1 MTRTELKEYIQNNY
15 GTEPDYPWG
24 KHQNHEVYRHI
35 NNKKWFALIMD
46 VPKNKLCLHYDGI
59 LDVVNLK
66 CDPILICSLLG
77 ENGFFSAYHMN
88 KNSWIT
94 VALDNTVDDE
104 KIKFLLDMSFNA
116 TASKICKHKPDIK
129 L

>member
-1 MTRTELKEYIQNNY
+1 
-15 GTEPDYPWG
+15 
-24 KHQNHEVYRHI
+24 
-35 NNKKWFALIMD
+35 MD
-46 VPKNKLCLHYDGI
+46 VPKNKLGLHDDCV

-77 ENGFFSAYHMN
+77 ENGFFPAYHMN

-104 KIKFLLDMSFNA
+104 KIKFLLHMSFNA
-116 TASKICKHKPDIK
+116 TASKICKHKPDINF
-129 L
+129 